1 MLTTSAFT
9 EWADCCPKGTINKHI
24 EQDYD
29 HRLSMLPISG
39 RAARAI
45 LGVMTRLDRTDARLL
60 LALCDAPRATGVQLA
75 ARLNL
80 ARNTVQARLSRWDQE
95 KVLAPIDRCVSPRD
109 LGYPLTAFIT
119 AVVDQHRLDDVIAAL
134 ATIAQI
140 TQVTGLSG
148 AADLLIGVVATDA
161 DDLYRVAGLVLAVP
175 GVERTTMSVAMHEVV
190 AYRTRPLLEQL
201 AHRQ

>member
-1 MLTTSAFT
+1 MRILR
-9 EWADCCPKGTINKHI
+9 
-24 EQDYD
+24 Q
-29 HRLSMLPISG
+29 
-39 RAARAI
+39 AARAI
-45 LGVMTRLDRTDARLL
+45 LSVMTRLDRTDARLL

-75 ARLNL
+75 AMLNL

-109 LGYPLTAFIT
+109 LGYPLQAFIT
-119 AVVDQHRLDDVIAAL
+119 AVVDQHRLDEVIAAL
-134 ATIAQI
+134 QTVTQV

-148 AADLLIGVVATDA
+148 VADLLIGVVAADA

-201 AHRQ
+201 ALRQ

>member
-1 MLTTSAFT
+1 
-9 EWADCCPKGTINKHI
+9 
-24 EQDYD
+24 
-29 HRLSMLPISG
+29 
-39 RAARAI
+39 
-45 LGVMTRLDRTDARLL
+45 MTRLDRTDARLL
-60 LALCDAPRATGVQLA
+60 LALCDTPRATGVQLA
-75 ARLNL
+75 VRLNL

-109 LGYPLTAFIT
+109 LGYPLKAFIT

-161 DDLYRVAGLVLAVP
+161 DDLYRIAGLVLAVP

>member
-1 MLTTSAFT
+1 
-9 EWADCCPKGTINKHI
+9 
-24 EQDYD
+24 
-29 HRLSMLPISG
+29 
-39 RAARAI
+39 
-45 LGVMTRLDRTDARLL
+45 MTRLDRTDARLL

-75 ARLNL
+75 TKLNL
-80 ARNTVQARLSRWDQE
+80 ARNTVQARLARWDHE

-109 LGYPLTAFIT
+109 LGYPLKAFIT
-119 AVVDQHRLDDVIAAL
+119 AVVDQHQLEDVIAAL
-134 ATIAQI
+134 ETVTQV

-175 GVERTTMSVAMHEVV
+175 GVERTTMSVAMREVV

-201 AHRQ
+201 ARRQ

>member
-1 MLTTSAFT
+1 
-9 EWADCCPKGTINKHI
+9 
-24 EQDYD
+24 
-29 HRLSMLPISG
+29 
-39 RAARAI
+39 
-45 LGVMTRLDRTDARLL
+45 MTRLDRTDARLL

-75 ARLNL
+75 TKLNL
-80 ARNTVQARLSRWDQE
+80 ARNTVQARMARWDHE
-95 KVLAPIDRCVSPRD
+95 K
-109 LGYPLTAFIT
+109 AFIT
-119 AVVDQHRLDDVIAAL
+119 AVVDQHQLEDVIAAL
-134 ATIAQI
+134 ETVTQV

-201 AHRQ
+201 ARRQ

>member
-1 MLTTSAFT
+1 MRIL
-9 EWADCCPKGTINKHI
+9 
-24 EQDYD
+24 
-29 HRLSMLPISG
+29 RL
-39 RAARAI
+39 AARAI
-45 LGVMTRLDRTDARLL
+45 LSVMTRLDRTDARLL

-75 ARLNL
+75 AMLNL

-109 LGYPLTAFIT
+109 LGYPLQAFIT
-119 AVVDQHRLDDVIAAL
+119 AVVDQHRLDEVIAAL
-134 ATIAQI
+134 QTVTQV

-148 AADLLIGVVATDA
+148 VADLLIGVVAADA

-201 AHRQ
+201 ALRQ